1 MLYKNIHDND
11 VRYGAPTADADLV
24 GGGQFFWATKRLFD
38 VALSLFL
45 LPILISAA
53 IAIILLNPFLNRGSL
68 LFFQKRMGRNCLPFY
83 AIKFRSMTKVAE
95 IIRAHDDPIEL
106 DQITWLGR
114 FMRRTRIDELP
125 QILNVLK
132 GEMSLIGPRPD
143 FYEHAWSPDKIG
155 DFIQFSRFNR
165 FVVRFDQCIY
175 WIKLVDR
182 QSE

>member
-1 MLYKNIHDND
+1 
-11 VRYGAPTADADLV
+11 
-24 GGGQFFWATKRLFD
+24 
-38 VALSLFL
+38 L

-53 IAIILLNPFLNRGSL
+53 IAIILLNPFLNRGPL

-106 DQITWLGR
+106 DRITWLGR
-114 FMRRTRIDELP
+114 FMRKTRIDKLP

-143 FYEHAWSPDKIG
+143 FYEHACVFVTTIPG
-155 DFIQFSRFNR
+155 YAERH
-165 FVVRFDQCIY
+165 VVRPGISGLAQVDLGYAVGSTATRKKVEKDLHYIQHAGF
-175 WIKLVDR
+175 LVEAR
-182 QSE
+182 LFLATIVTVVIMAGA